1 MTVSDKLKGII
12 LPVDT
17 RIDAYS
23 IRAYLD
29 SGGFGLIYLAEHT
42 ANATLHIIKEY
53 MPKKYAYRDEDY
65 NVLPIDGEHRPL
77 FFHGRKRFLK
87 EAQTLVSLHH
97 KNIVQVENFFHAHNT
112 IYLVMP
118 YITGKNLTGYLE
130 RNRKRLKE
138 REIRR
143 LFIPLL
149 HGLKAMHEK
158 QILHLDIKPDNIF
171 VDSSL
176 NPLLLD
182 FGSVHTPTETQE
194 GSTNHVI
201 TTNFSPI
208 EQYDKDST
216 LGPWSDIYALCAT
229 IRTCMDK
236 QLPPSSQDRS
246 QQDTLKSAVQQYRF
260 RYSSKLRH
268 AIDWGMSVSP
278 EDRPQQVDELLSLL
292 TEQPF
297 SMVESLKK
305 WLSRR

>member
-12 LPVDT
+12 LPIGT
-17 RIDAYS
+17 RIDVYS

-53 MPKKYAYRDEDY
+53 MPKKLAYRDEDY
-65 NVLPIDGEHRPL
+65 NVLPIDGEHRSL

-118 YITGKNLTGYLE
+118 YITGKNLTNYLE
-130 RNRKRLKE
+130 RNRKPLSE
-138 REIRR
+138 REIRQ
-143 LFIPLL
+143 LIIPLL

-182 FGSVHTPTETQE
+182 FGSIHTPAETEKT
-194 GSTNHVI
+194 STNHVI

-236 QLPPSSQDRS
+236 KLPPSSKSRS
-246 QQDTLKSAVQQYRF
+246 QQDTLKLTRKQYPF
-260 RYSSKLRH
+260 RYSNKLVR

-278 EDRPQQVDELLSLL
+278 EKRPQHVDELLNL
-292 TEQPF
+292 
-297 SMVESLKK
+297 
-305 WLSRR
+305 LSRRRFSTIESAIKWIKRW